1 MYITVSDLS
10 KPLNLLMPIDNRTN
24 NLCIALRSI
33 SYCIDWWNSS
43 EGLLNVNDALDKFLG
58 EKDVI
63 SSFNENTGILS
74 LGPGTKNV
82 TIKNQEL
89 LSLMKI
95 NKKGHSGK
103 CTLPCKSYT
112 AVDMMPVKSLNIHC
126 NQINTNNNFF
136 DGNPSNILATVPV
149 MDNIFGNMQTYQF
162 NNPMYKKLGNGTIS
176 LLEFSILDQ
185 DNKKITH
192 HSEVPVNCTLE
203 IIP

>member
-1 MYITVSDLS
+1 MYITISDLS
-10 KPLNLLMPIDNRTN
+10 KPLNLLMPLDNRTN

-89 LSLMKI
+89 LSMMKI
-95 NKKGHSGK
+95 NNGGK

-162 NNPMYKKLGNGTIS
+162 NNPLYKKLGNGTIS

>member
-1 MYITVSDLS
+1 MYITISDLS
-10 KPLNLLMPIDNRTN
+10 KPLNLLMPLDNRTN

-89 LSLMKI
+89 LSMMKI
-95 NKKGHSGK
+95 NNSEK

-162 NNPMYKKLGNGTIS
+162 NNPLYKKLGNGTIS